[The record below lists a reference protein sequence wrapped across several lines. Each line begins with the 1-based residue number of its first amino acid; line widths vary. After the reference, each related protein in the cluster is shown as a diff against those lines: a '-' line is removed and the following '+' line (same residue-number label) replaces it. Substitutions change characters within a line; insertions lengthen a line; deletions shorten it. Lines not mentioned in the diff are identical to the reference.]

1 MIKNKKKIMI
11 FPGSSILRD
20 TVTMLLAGGQGER
33 LYPLTAQRSKPAVPF
48 GGKYRIID
56 FALSNCLN
64 SGFRRIYVLTQYK
77 SDSLNQHLLE
87 AWSIFNPE
95 LGEYIYSIPPQRKM
109 NNDWYLGTANAIYQ
123 NLNLFAND
131 RKARWVLIL
140 GGDHIYKMDYLKF
153 IQNHIDMRADLSISC
168 VEASKD
174 EAHRFGIVGV
184 DKDHTVNSFI
194 EKPVDPPV
202 IPDNP
207 DFSFVN
213 MGIYV
218 FNANV
223 LRDVLTEMDQ
233 KNIKNHD
240 FGRDIIP
247 YMVKSNLKVYA
258 YKFFDENKKMKPYW
272 KDIGTIDSYFEASMD
287 LISITPEFNFY
298 DISWP
303 MRTYQYQFPPAK
315 TVSHEGERVGR
326 TLNSL
331 ICDGSIV
338 SGGLVERSLLGPN
351 VRVNSFSYVTD
362 SIIMNN
368 TSIGRH
374 ARIRRAII
382 DKNVTVPEA
391 YEIGFDLEGDKKKF
405 TVTESGIVVI
415 AKNTVLK
422 D

>member
-1 MIKNKKKIMI
+1 MT

-20 TVTMLLAGGQGER
+20 TITMLLAGGQGER
-33 LYPLTAQRSKPAVPF
+33 LHPLTAYRSKPSVPF
-48 GGKYRIID
+48 GGKYRIVD

-64 SGFRRIYVLTQYK
+64 SGLRRIYVLTQYK

-95 LGEYIYSIPPQRKM
+95 LGEFIYTIPPQRKL

-123 NLNLFAND
+123 NINLFSSD
-131 RKARWVLIL
+131 KKAKWVLVL
-140 GGDHIYKMDYLKF
+140 SGDHIYKMDYLKML
-153 IQNHIDMRADLSISC
+153 QYHVDTKADLSLACID
-168 VEASKD
+168 VPKE

-184 DKDHTVNSFI
+184 DDKFNVESFI
-194 EKPVDPPV
+194 EKPSNPPE
-202 IPDNP
+202 IPGKP
-207 DFSFVN
+207 GFSFVN

-218 FNANV
+218 FDASM
-223 LRDVLTEMDQ
+223 LRDVLNDMET
-233 KNIKNHD
+233 KKIKSHD
-240 FGRDIIP
+240 FGKDVIP
-247 YMVKSNLKVYA
+247 YLVKSKRSVLA
-258 YKFFDENKKMKPYW
+258 YEFLDENAKTKPYW

-287 LISITPEFNFY
+287 LISVTPEFNFY
-298 DISWP
+298 DLSWP

-351 VRVNSFSYVTD
+351 VRVNSFSYITD

-368 TSIGRH
+368 CNIGRH

-382 DKNVTVPEA
+382 DKNVTVPEG
-391 YEIGFDLEGDKKKF
+391 YEIGFDLDSDRKKF
-405 TVTESGIVVI
+405 TVTDSGIVVI
-415 AKNTVLK
+415 AKNQVLPG
-422 D
+422 

>member
-1 MIKNKKKIMI
+1 MT
-11 FPGSSILRD
+11 FPGSSVLRE

-33 LYPLTAQRSKPAVPF
+33 LYPLTAHRSKPSVPF

-64 SGFRRIYVLTQYK
+64 SGLRRVYVLVQYK

-95 LGEYIYSIPPQRKM
+95 LGEYIYSVPPQRKF

-123 NLNLFAND
+123 NMNLFSHEKKVN
-131 RKARWVLIL
+131 WVLVL
-140 GGDHIYKMDYLKF
+140 SGDHIYKMDYMKML
-153 IQNHIDMRADLSISC
+153 QYHIDMNADMSMSC
-168 VEASKD
+168 IEVPKD
-174 EAHRFGIVGV
+174 EGSRFGIVGV
-184 DKDHTVNSFI
+184 NNKYEVTTFI
-194 EKPVDPPV
+194 EKPSNPPE
-202 IPDNP
+202 IPDKP
-207 DFSFVN
+207 GYCFVN
-213 MGIYV
+213 MGIYI
-218 FNANV
+218 FNA
-223 LRDVLTEMDQ
+223 DVLKDIFKEMEAA
-233 KNIKNHD
+233 KIKAHD
-240 FGRDIIP
+240 FGNDIIP
-247 YMVKSNLKVYA
+247 FMVKSKREVVA
-258 YKFFDENKKMKPYW
+258 YKFFDENKKTKPYW
-272 KDIGTIDSYFEASMD
+272 KDIGTIDSYFASSMD
-287 LISITPEFNFY
+287 LISVIPEFNFY
-298 DISWP
+298 DQNWP

-368 TSIGRH
+368 CNIGRH

-382 DKNVTVPEA
+382 DKNVNVPEG
-391 YEIGFDLEGDKKKF
+391 YEIGFDLENDKKKF

-415 AKNTVLK
+415 GKDQVLPG
-422 D
+422 